1 MGGVGGGDMLIF
13 IACCGV
19 ASCCQ
24 HHYEQL
30 AKVVWGRKK
39 SSVATVVGVFA
50 YMFGWVHVG
59 ALLDA

>member
-1 MGGVGGGDMLIF
+1 MLIF